1 MDTVV
6 YKSERFRA
14 QSILDIKT
22 HFKPTETFQY
32 THFSS
37 SHPPGVEKGF
47 VKREALRL
55 LRTSNSSRKISVKRT
70 LLSSNHVSLL
80 EVIQTIWLRHS
91 YQLSNSQKGY
101 QHRVRVLLLRITC
114 TYCKKIYIGGTGR
127 RPMWPIPRTPLW
139 RKKEWQW
146 RIKSSR

>member
-47 VKREALRL
+47 VKREALRI
-55 LRTSNSSRKISVKRT
+55 LRTNSSRKICEENIKFKSRLLARGYPDNLIET
-70 LLSSNHVSLL
+70 LLSVIKFTERVSA
-80 EVIQTIWLRHS
+80 
-91 YQLSNSQKGY
+91 
-101 QHRVRVLLLRITC
+101 
-114 TYCKKIYIGGTGR
+114 
-127 RPMWPIPRTPLW
+127 P
-139 RKKEWQW
+139 
-146 RIKSSR
+146 SSCFVA